1 MKLYAH
7 QQSILDKNPSKTLL
21 AWGTGTGKSLA
32 GIELLKKNGAKEAMI
47 ICPKSIKSKWIAD
60 TPGGYMVLTKE
71 EFKKQAPLLK
81 RYNHILVDEAHYFSG
96 NTSAMSK
103 FLIKYIEWHKVE
115 YVYLLTATPYLS
127 SIWGIYTLA
136 RILGY
141 NPSYQ
146 SFKKKYFDMIPMGRR
161 RIPVQKKKVVNDNGV
176 IIPMEDEVARLVN
189 KIGDTVKIED
199 CIDVPRQTFLVEEFE
214 LTSEQKTAIK
224 NLDDIVPISRWTK
237 FHQICGG
244 SLKGDGYS
252 PNQMFKSE
260 KLARILDL
268 AKEHKKLVIVARY
281 NHERDII
288 INALKKYNIYHIS
301 ANEKDVAG
309 LAQEADKQEKAIV
322 VVSGGISEGYELPSF
337 PIMVFYSYDFSLK
350 NYIQMLGRILRIN
363 KLKKN
368 VYISLI
374 VKDSV
379 DEDVYSCIMNKRN
392 FDIAIYDKD
401 KAILKAIDIINKS

>member
-1 MKLYAH
+1 MKLYTH

-103 FLIKYIEWHKVE
+103 MLVKYIDSHQVNF
-115 YVYLLTATPYLS
+115 VYLLTATPYMS
-127 SIWGIYTLA
+127 TVWNIFTLA
-136 RILGY
+136 KILGH
-141 NPSYQ
+141 NVSYPA
-146 SFKKKYFDMIPMGRR
+146 FKKKYFDMVPMGRR
-161 RIPVQKKKVVNDNGV
+161 RIPVQKTKLPDGTT
-176 IIPMEDEVARLVN
+176 MEDEVARLVN
-189 KIGDTVKIED
+189 KIGDTVKMED
-199 CIDVPRQTFLVEEFE
+199 CFDVPEQTFLQEEFS
-214 LTSEQKTAIK
+214 LTGEQKKAIASI
-224 NLDDIVPISRWTK
+224 DDVEQIVVWTK
-237 FHQICGG
+237 SHQICGG
-244 SLKGDGYS
+244 SLKSDGYT
-252 PNQMFKSE
+252 QDQVFKSE
-260 KLARILDL
+260 KMDRVIEL
-268 AKEHKKLVIVARY
+268 AKEHKKLIIVTRY
-281 NHERDII
+281 NNERKTIVKRLRDIKSDRNTFEI
-288 INALKKYNIYHIS
+288 GGDTKDVGLVCHEAELCESATIVIS
-301 ANEKDVAG
+301 AA
-309 LAQEADKQEKAIV
+309 
-322 VVSGGISEGYELPSF
+322 ISEGYELPSF

-350 NYIQMLGRILRIN
+350 NYEQMIGRIQRAN

-379 DEDVYSCIMNKRN
+379 DNDVYDCIMRKED
-392 FDIAIYDKD
+392 FHVAIYDK
-401 KAILKAIDIINKS
+401 